1 MKVFSPFAKMTEKE
15 KFEACEALTES
26 QFTIKEVEK
35 SKKEISARMQKP
47 KQKKST
53 SKLYA

>member
-1 MKVFSPFAKMTEKE
+1 MEVLSPFAKMSKKE
-15 KFEACEALTES
+15 KLEACEALTES
-26 QFTIKEVEK
+26 QFSIKEIEK
-35 SKKEISARMQKP
+35 SKKEISARMQKT